1 MKLLTATM
9 GAKPELPFHWRGP
22 QNNVHSDKTVPPWGP
37 GDPGARRD
45 RGRGSHQCEV
55 PGEPPVASSFRTAA
69 GAAAWNLISLP
80 NKLLCLQDPLPRP
93 ISGSDRKPGFLTAVQ
108 GAKQMQGTTRHP
120 ARIRGSW
127 RFHADLFPGAW
138 ATNGAAP
145 SLLQPSQANQAC
157 CQENRRHLETPPE
170 PKAMAVKEVGPGN
183 LANSMSSISA
193 LDLTGSDPEISD
205 PGKVQLQTQH
215 SRPLQMTLA
224 SLVLA
229 PNAFPCSLLDQR
241 SLHIHSN
248 PHIQPSLSQ
257 HPGQEGVLGGPL
269 MLPLAS
275 TSDGSCPPKP
285 RPQGE
290 SGECLVL
297 PFPRTSPLTTH
308 QSEAPGSKGPPST
321 PKRVDICGEAP
332 GAPGATGRALP
343 WGQARQEDPWGP
355 GRKPTGSAPTETTS
369 PAPPIS
375 SPRWP
380 LHVGSLS
387 SSHLSAPRA
396 STDKGSPECPP
407 PSHVKQVWGYFLFV
421 CLF

>member
-297 PFPRTSPLTTH
+297 PLPRTSPLTTH